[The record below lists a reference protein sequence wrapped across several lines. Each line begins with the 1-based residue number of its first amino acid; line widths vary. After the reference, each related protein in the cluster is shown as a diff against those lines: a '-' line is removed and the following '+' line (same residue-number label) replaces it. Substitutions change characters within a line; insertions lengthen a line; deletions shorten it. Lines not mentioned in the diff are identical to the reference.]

1 MKLLTIK
8 QMKNGLYRDINL
20 NSTITALVMKLYL
33 PISALTYMIYVFAF
47 QPSKTMSAIVVISL
61 VISYFLMYPIGYYF
75 ICCETYISEC
85 EGNDEM

>member
-20 NSTITALVMKLYL
+20 NSTITVLVMKLYL
-33 PISALTYMIYVFAF
+33 PISALAYMIYVFAF

-75 ICCETYISEC
+75 MCCETYIGEC
-85 EGNDEM
+85 EGNQ